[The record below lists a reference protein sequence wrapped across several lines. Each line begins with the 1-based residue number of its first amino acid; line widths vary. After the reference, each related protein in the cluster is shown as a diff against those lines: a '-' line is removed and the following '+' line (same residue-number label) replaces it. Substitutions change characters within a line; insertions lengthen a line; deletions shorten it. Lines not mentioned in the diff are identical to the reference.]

1 MLRVISDAVTHQ
13 YRAPDGRVFDT
24 LEEAEVH
31 YAAAIILTII
41 TDGEKPSNQQKICAE
56 RVAQQAAK
64 LMPILQHLVEAHDD
78 DIKRL
83 DTGNGKP

>member
-41 TDGEKPSNQQKICAE
+41 TDGGKPSKQQKIFAD
-56 RVAQQAAK
+56 RVAQQAAR
-64 LMPILQHLVEAHDD
+64 LMPILQHLVEAEHDETS
-78 DIKRL
+78 RS
-83 DTGNGKP
+83 DTDNEQ